1 MQKKLLFVLPLL
13 ALAAVSC
20 SDDKDEPAGSAAQ
33 AAGTYEGYTEAG
45 STYFSGMLAT
55 DQKVVITE
63 TASDKVSVAYVSD
76 TWGTFSIAGAT
87 VKQSGNTCTL
97 SGTGTA
103 EMGMGGNVKSYDC
116 TFSGKV
122 AGGSGEFTFSLPS
135 VMGGLTINF
144 TQGQIPAAKVVP
156 YTYEGYSKADC
167 AFFQDMYEDDQTLT
181 VTAEAG
187 DTYKVAYTSDTFG
200 EYVIEGLKATR
211 DGSEFKLSGEGTCT
225 MGMNGNMSDYACT
238 LEAEI
243 DDDRE
248 DATFKFSVPAVM
260 GGLTVEFKTG
270 TRTTDD

>member
-1 MQKKLLFVLPLL
+1 MQKKLLFALPLL
-13 ALAAVSC
+13 AIAAVSC
-20 SDDKDEPAGSAAQ
+20 SDDKDEPAGAAAQ

-55 DQKVVITE
+55 NQKVVITE
-63 TASDKVSVAYVSD
+63 TASDKVAVKYVSD
-76 TWGTFSIAGAT
+76 SWGTFNIADVA
-87 VKQSGNTCTL
+87 VSQSGNTCTL

-103 EMGMGGNVKSYDC
+103 EMGMGGNINSYDC

-122 AGGSGEFTFSLPS
+122 AGGTGEFTFTLPA

-144 TQGQIPAAKVVP
+144 TQGEIPAAKVVP
-156 YTYEGYSKADC
+156 YTYEGYSKGDC

-187 DTYKVAYTSDTFG
+187 DTYKVSYTSGTFG
-200 EYVIEGLKATR
+200 EFTVAGLKAVR
-211 DGSEFKLSGEGTCT
+211 EGSEFKLSGAGTCL
-225 MGMNGNMSDYACT
+225 MGMNGNVSEYACT

-248 DATFKFSVPAVM
+248 DAEFKFSVPAVM
-260 GGLTVEFKTG
+260 GGLTLEFKTG
-270 TRTTDD
+270 TRTTND